1 MSSLR
6 YNPINL
12 SSLLGTHQIN
22 QIVKGWI
29 NYFRIGKTKM
39 FIDEFGQWLRYKIR
53 VILIKQWK
61 KPLRIYKCLQRL
73 NEKLPY
79 QFSDEQIYAV
89 AKSRLGWYKRADD
102 NVVNFL
108 LNADILAMRKGE
120 RPRLVNPFEYG
131 LR

>member
-12 SSLLGTHQIN
+12 SSLFGTHQIN

-79 QFSDEQIYAV
+79 QFSDVQINAV
-89 AKSRLGWYKRADD
+89 AKSRLGWYKRA
-102 NVVNFL
+102 NGNAVNFL
-108 LNADILAMRKGE
+108 LNADILDMRNGA
-120 RPRLVNPFEYG
+120 RTGLVNH
-131 LR
+131 LITV

>member
-12 SSLLGTHQIN
+12 SSLFGTHQIN

-39 FIDEFGQWLRYKIR
+39 FI
-53 VILIKQWK
+53 
-61 KPLRIYKCLQRL
+61 
-73 NEKLPY
+73 
-79 QFSDEQIYAV
+79 
-89 AKSRLGWYKRADD
+89 

-108 LNADILAMRKGE
+108 LNGDILAMRKGE

>member
-1 MSSLR
+1 
-6 YNPINL
+6 
-12 SSLLGTHQIN
+12 
-22 QIVKGWI
+22 
-29 NYFRIGKTKM
+29 M
-39 FIDEFGQWLRYKIR
+39 FIDEFGQWLRHKIR

-79 QFSDEQIYAV
+79 QFSDVQINAV
-89 AKSRLGWYKRADD
+89 VKSRLGWYKRANG

-108 LNADILAMRKGE
+108 LNGDILAMRKGE